1 MVEVHFRQLKSS
13 LNFATI
19 RALEHTGFGSQQN
32 INEVYSMIKF
42 KFTKCKLTYNGT
54 IHYISLNN

>member
-1 MVEVHFRQLKSS
+1 MVEMHFRQLKSS

-19 RALEHTGFGSQQN
+19 RELEHEGFGSQK
-32 INEVYSMIKF
+32 INEIYSMIKF
-42 KFTKCKLTYNGT
+42 KFTKCKLTYDGT